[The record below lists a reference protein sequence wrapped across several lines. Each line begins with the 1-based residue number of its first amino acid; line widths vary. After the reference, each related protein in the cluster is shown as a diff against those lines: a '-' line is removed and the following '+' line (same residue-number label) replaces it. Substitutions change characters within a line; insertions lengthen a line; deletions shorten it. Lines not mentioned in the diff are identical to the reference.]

1 MKTEMIVK
9 LVGEMAEG
17 VSQRTGDKWKSRAL
31 LLEWTDNEGTHRI
44 WASAFNIV
52 LSQFLGICPFLG
64 VSKKVE
70 TACGMGAAVAF
81 VLTIATIVTYLIQI
95 YVLEAFGLEYL
106 QTIAFILVIAALVQM
121 VEIILKKVSP
131 SLYQALGV
139 FLPLITTN
147 CCILGVA
154 ILVANGTYATQGLEP
169 NLLTGVVFAIS
180 TALGFALALVIFAG
194 IREQLSLMPVP
205 KGMQGMSIALVT
217 AGLLAMAFMGF
228 SGVDN
233 GLSKLFGI

>member
-1 MKTEMIVK
+1 MEYILIFITAIFV
-9 LVGEMAEG
+9 
-17 VSQRTGDKWKSRAL
+17 
-31 LLEWTDNEGTHRI
+31 N
-44 WASAFNIV
+44 NIV

-70 TACGMGAAVAF
+70 TAMGMGAAVAF
-81 VLTIATIVTYLIQI
+81 VLTLSTIVTYVIQKF
-95 YVLEAFGLEYL
+95 VLEPAGLGYL

-131 SLYQALGV
+131 ALYQALGV

-154 ILVANGTYATQGLEP
+154 ILVIQNHYD
-169 NLLTGVVFAIS
+169 LLTGLIYAFS
-180 TALGFALALVIFAG
+180 TAIGFALALIIFAG
-194 IREQLSLMPVP
+194 IREQLNLVNIP
-205 KGMQGMSIALVT
+205 KGMNGTSIALVT

-228 SGVDN
+228 SGVDK
-233 GLSKLFGI
+233 GLASLFGL